1 MAELLKKTPAQIS
14 IVDLLITSEHHRE
27 QMIEVLQKAH
37 VKDYINPE
45 RLADLVGQIMAP
57 RVIYYF
63 SYEYIPADRTTHTHP
78 LSSPAARARS
88 PSPNSH
94 YSVDDGSLRC

>member
-1 MAELLKKTPAQIS
+1 MAELLKKIPAQIS

-27 QMIEVLQKAH
+27 QMIEAVKEKAH

-45 RLADLVGQIMAP
+45 SDLVGQIMAP

-94 YSVDDGSLRC
+94 YIVDDGSLRC